1 MRPSVIGTA
10 GLALGL
16 VVGIILGRLTTVP
29 IWEAATTVAAGAVAA
44 HLVLLWGNR

>member
-1 MRPSVIGTA
+1 MKPSLLATI
-10 GLALGL
+10 GLAFGL

-29 IWEAATTVAAGAVAA
+29 IWEAAVTVVAGAVAA